1 MNQDY
6 QSGPN
11 QAMDAVKG
19 PATGLMVT
27 AGIGIAF
34 QLLGLVMNVLGAG
47 MGALARGNQGMPNML
62 SGGIGA
68 VFNVIGIVI
77 AVVIFMG
84 AGKMKNLQSYGFAMA
99 ATILAMIPCISPCC
113 LIGLPVGIWALVVLM
128 KPEVKGAFQ
137 G

>member
-1 MNQDY
+1 MNQEY
-6 QSGPN
+6 IGGPN

-19 PATGLMVT
+19 PALGLMIT
-27 AGIGIAF
+27 AGIGAAF
-34 QLLGLVMNVLGAG
+34 QVLGLLMNLLGAG
-47 MGALARGNQGMPNML
+47 MGAMARGSQGMPNML

-68 VFNVIGIVI
+68 VFNVIGLAI

-137 G
+137 A